1 MAQHSRGVISP
12 IQRLS
17 CVIAAAVL
25 LTSVF
30 LVGISSGANAQ
41 PAYPDCDVNLSGQE
55 TITDALLVA
64 QHVVGLTTLTGQGL
78 AKADCNGSTTVTIS
92 DGLLIAQRVVGLA

>member
-1 MAQHSRGVISP
+1 MAQHSRGVRLP
-12 IQRLS
+12 IHSLS
-17 CVIAAAVL
+17 SAVAAAVL
-25 LTSVF
+25 LTSAL
-30 LVGISSGANAQ
+30 LVVIHTEANAL

-64 QHVVGLTTLTGQGL
+64 QHVVGLTVLTGDGL
-78 AKADCNGSTTVTIS
+78 TKADCNGSTTVTIS

>member
-1 MAQHSRGVISP
+1 MAHYSRGVFPP
-12 IQRLS
+12 IQRLA
-17 CVIAAAVL
+17 CAIAAAVL
-25 LTSVF
+25 LISVF
-30 LVGISSGANAQ
+30 LVGINPGANGQ
-41 PAYPDCDVNLSGQE
+41 GYNDCDVNLSGQE

-64 QHVVGLTTLTGQGL
+64 QHVVRLTTLTGESL